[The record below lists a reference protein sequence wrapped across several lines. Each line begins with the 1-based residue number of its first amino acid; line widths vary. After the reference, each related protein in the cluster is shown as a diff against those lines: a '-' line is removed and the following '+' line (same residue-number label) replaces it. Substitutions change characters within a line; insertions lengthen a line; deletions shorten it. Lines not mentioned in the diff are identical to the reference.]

1 MNVFQQDFFTRLKSW
16 HDLRQS
22 LTNSQI
28 NDICY
33 TVDSFWQKV
42 PLTNHYL
49 HPDFLSEWPNPW
61 ELINDNMYCTYG
73 RALGMI
79 YTLLLLGIKDID
91 LVLAKDDNSEE
102 VVLVTVNDAKYILN
116 YWPDTVVNNSLDQF
130 KIIKK
135 FNITSLM
142 AKI

>member
-1 MNVFQQDFFTRLKSW
+1 
-16 HDLRQS
+16 
-22 LTNSQI
+22 
-28 NDICY
+28 
-33 TVDSFWQKV
+33 
-42 PLTNHYL
+42 L